1 MPSRPR
7 SLLLCYYF
15 DPTSR
20 LTRVIL
26 KVRFALILEDLVDYI
41 YSTDIARE
49 ALYNSLQG
57 NFSVKPLEFPLWNLV
72 PNEKKK
78 KKKGNT
84 RVVIEIIIIIIII
97 IMR

>member
-26 KVRFALILEDLVDYI
+26 KVRFALILEDASI
-41 YSTDIARE
+41 IHSTDIARE

-57 NFSVKPLEFPLWNLV
+57 NFSVKPLEFSLWNLV
-72 PNEKKK
+72 PNEKK

>member
-20 LTRVIL
+20 LTRIIL
-26 KVRFALILEDLVDYI
+26 KVRFALILEDASII

-78 KKKGNT
+78 KGNT

>member
-26 KVRFALILEDLVDYI
+26 KVRFALILEDASII

-78 KKKGNT
+78 KGNT